1 MTYKEYKKTVAKKY
15 GITLYA
21 LEKGIRDGQYSL
33 TFTASD
39 LRILKTCW
47 SHNKEYIADVIAE
60 EIAFDV
66 EHLDIVIGKGA
77 VK

>member
-21 LEKGIRDGQYSL
+21 LEKGIMDRKYSL
-33 TFTASD
+33 TFTASN
-39 LRILKTCW
+39 LRNLKTCW
-47 SHNKEYIADVIAE
+47 SHNPEYIADVIAE

-66 EHLDIVIGKGA
+66 EHLDIVIGKGSG
-77 VK
+77 K